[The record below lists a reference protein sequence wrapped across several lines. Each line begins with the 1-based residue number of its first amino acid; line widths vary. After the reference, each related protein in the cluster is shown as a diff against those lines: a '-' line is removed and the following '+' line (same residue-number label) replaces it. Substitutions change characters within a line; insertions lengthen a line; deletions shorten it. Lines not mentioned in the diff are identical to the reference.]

1 MQGWFASDRPST
13 IADLNE
19 VFGERTFA
27 IGIALLMAPTALP
40 IPTGGLTHIFEV
52 ISVILSLELIAGRR
66 TPWLPK
72 KLQQRKLPADGKFAE
87 GVIRWLARIERFTRP
102 RFERTLRSRAAG
114 PIYGAIALVLI
125 VIAAIAPPFSGLDT
139 LPGLGVVLVSLGM
152 IFGDALFVIAGMA
165 IGAAGAVLIAFLGQ
179 QAVDLFQKIF

>member
-1 MQGWFASDRPST
+1 MQGWFDADRPST

-19 VFGERTFA
+19 VFGERAFA

-52 ISVILSLELIAGRR
+52 ISAILALELIAGRR

-72 KLQQRKLPADGKFAE
+72 RLQQRELPADGKFAE
-87 GVIRWLARIERFTRP
+87 GLIRWLTRIEHFTRP
-102 RFERTLRSRAAG
+102 RFARTIRSRAAG
-114 PIYGAIALVLI
+114 PLYGIVALALI

-152 IFGDALFVIAGMA
+152 IFGDALFVFVGVGV
-165 IGAAGAVLIAFLGQ
+165 GAAGALLVAFLGQ